1 MWLQMISADVVVV
14 GGGHAG
20 CEAALA
26 AARLGCRVLLMT
38 PNPSQVA
45 RLPCNPSIGGPGKAH
60 LVREIDALG
69 GEMARAIDATQI
81 HIRNLNTGK
90 GPAVQALRAQ
100 ADSPVYSSR
109 LLTALSAQPG
119 LEVLADL
126 VERVELL
133 PGGVWWLGCRSGRVL
148 RAGACVLATG
158 TFLGGTLY
166 MGPLRVPGGRSGE
179 PPADALSR
187 SLRALGLRVG
197 RLKTGTCPRIHR
209 DSIDF
214 RSLDVLPNSREGL
227 AFSDLSPLQVPLR
240 SVDCH
245 LTRTTSET
253 RAVVLNNLDRSP
265 LFGGLISGAGPRY
278 CPSLEDKFV
287 RFPDRETHLVFL
299 EPEGLQTPEVYLQG
313 VSTSMPLE
321 VQVAMVRSLPGLR
334 RARLLRPGY
343 AVEYDFV
350 DPMQLERSLQVRGL
364 PGLFLAG
371 QINGTSGYEE
381 AAAQGVLAGLNAA
394 HHVGGLD
401 LVLLERDQAYLGVL
415 VDDLV
420 CRGTREPYRM
430 HTSRAEH
437 RLLLRQENADERL
450 TPVGRKLGLVCGER
464 WRVFQERTLACERE
478 VQRLLGRRL
487 GESEAESLACRLQAT
502 VAPGCLL
509 ADLVRRPDTSL
520 AVLRGWE
527 GLPPLDPRV
536 EAKVEVRLKYEGY
549 IARQEREVAKMRRLE
564 GMLIPEGLGF
574 SGLPGVSSEAAEK
587 WARVRP
593 VCVAQAGRIPG
604 VSPSDVSALL
614 VHLRRL
620 QAAREEVCGGVS

>member
-1 MWLQMISADVVVV
+1 MGFHMISADVVVV

-26 AARLGCRVLLMT
+26 AARVGCRVLLIT

-45 RLPCNPSIGGPGKAH
+45 RLPCNPSIGGPAKAH
-60 LVREIDALG
+60 LVREVDALG

-109 LLTALSAQPG
+109 LATALSAQPG

-126 VERVELL
+126 VEGLEANAR
-133 PGGVWWLGCRSGRVL
+133 GGLSLRCRSGRVL

-158 TFLGGTLY
+158 TFLGATLY
-166 MGPLRVPGGRSGE
+166 MGRLRMPGGRSGE
-179 PPADALSR
+179 PPANGLGR

-214 RSLDVLPNSREGL
+214 GSLDVLPSSCDGL

-240 SVDCH
+240 HVECH
-245 LTRTTSET
+245 LTRTTERT
-253 RAVVLNNLDRSP
+253 RTVVLDNLDRSP
-265 LFGGLISGAGPRY
+265 LYGGRISGAGPRY

-321 VQVAMVRSLPGLR
+321 VQVAMVRSLPGLH
-334 RARLLRPGY
+334 RANLLRPGY

-350 DPMQLERSLQVRGL
+350 DPTQLDRSLQVRGL

-401 LVLLERDQAYLGVL
+401 PVFLDRDQAYLGVL

-430 HTSRAEH
+430 HTSRAEY

-450 TPVGRKLGLVCGER
+450 TP
-464 WRVFQERTLACERE
+464 
-478 VQRLLGRRL
+478 LGRRL
-487 GESEAESLACRLQAT
+487 GLVCAERWQTYQERSLASEGEVRRLLERRVGEAEAQSLALRLEAT
-502 VAPGCLL
+502 VAPGCVL
-509 ADLVRRPDTSL
+509 ADLVRRPETSL
-520 AVLRGWE
+520 AVLREWE
-527 GLPPLDPRV
+527 GLAPLDPRV
-536 EAKVEVRLKYEGY
+536 QAKVEVRLKYEGY
-549 IARQEREVAKMRRLE
+549 IARQVREVAKVRRLE
-564 GMLIPEGLGF
+564 GMPIPDGLCF
-574 SGLPGVSSEAAEK
+574 SGLAGVSTEAAEK
-587 WARVRP
+587 WGRVRP
-593 VCVAQAGRIPG
+593 VCVGQAGRIPG

-620 QAAREEVCGGVS
+620 QAAREEICGGAA